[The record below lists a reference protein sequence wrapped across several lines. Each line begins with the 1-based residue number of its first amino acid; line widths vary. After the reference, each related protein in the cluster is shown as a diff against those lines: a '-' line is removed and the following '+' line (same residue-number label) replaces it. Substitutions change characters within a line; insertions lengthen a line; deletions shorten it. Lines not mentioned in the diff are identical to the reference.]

1 MDLVLRVCYFHIVFH
16 IMILL
21 RRISKCWLSY
31 TSIHST
37 FSETRI
43 VRNDTNIEFVTRL
56 PLNQR
61 RILIPM
67 IITTKYLLRN
77 LRESRVEVQKE
88 QDTMKLRGTPAEP
101 CAAPS
106 QVRRHSVPDFVFC
119 TSVVRRLCR
128 QFSETVY
135 SASFILMM
143 SGRREGHDCILNYIK

>member
-1 MDLVLRVCYFHIVFH
+1 M
-16 IMILL
+16 
-21 RRISKCWLSY
+21 
-31 TSIHST
+31 
-37 FSETRI
+37 RI
-43 VRNDTNIEFVTRL
+43 VWNDTNIEFVTRL

-77 LRESRVEVQKE
+77 LRESRAEVQKE

-143 SGRREGHDCILNYIK
+143 SGRREGHDCILNYIEWIFLEFISSESVWYYLWAVFRRILVSKDWIE